1 MFKSKVFTSDELL
14 FSGDYML
21 EDIGNET
28 FVVLPNG
35 IKTHDLIDTRIIFD
49 SNISN
54 AANGYY
60 SIDYENGVIYSQS
73 FISGE
78 TEVEYTY
85 SNVYL
90 SGQMIEVLPKK
101 DYTVNGR
108 QIQVKNIQ
116 DKTTYCVL
124 SHRSDSSDISILK
137 SPLIKNLT
145 LSMVTT

>member
-1 MFKSKVFTSDELL
+1 
-14 FSGDYML
+14 ML

-28 FVVLPNG
+28 FIVLPDG

-60 SIDYENGVIYSQS
+60 SIDYENGVVYSQS

-78 TEVEYTY
+78 TEIEYMY

-108 QIQVKNIQ
+108 QIQIKNAQ
-116 DKTTYCVL
+116 DKGIYCVL
-124 SHRSDSSDISILK
+124 SHKPDSYDVSILK
-137 SPLIKNLT
+137 SPSIKNLT